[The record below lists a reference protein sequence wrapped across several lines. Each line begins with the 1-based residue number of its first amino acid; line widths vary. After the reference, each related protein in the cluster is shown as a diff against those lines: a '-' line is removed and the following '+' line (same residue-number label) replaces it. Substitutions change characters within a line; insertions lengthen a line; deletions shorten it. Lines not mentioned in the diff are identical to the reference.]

1 MVEARKKRRGDAG
14 ESVLPEKNEAV
25 KVAIRCRPLNDK
37 EVSQGHT
44 KVVNINKARGEIL
57 VQRPFQAEEPKQ
69 FTFDMTYGDE
79 SEQGE
84 IYQESSA
91 PIVANVLEGYNGT
104 IFAYGQTGTGK
115 THTMTGII
123 GDDVQR
129 GIMPRAFDDIFASI
143 QGDSDQTQFLVRASY
158 LEIYNEEIRDLLSK
172 NPKNRLELHE
182 KVDSGV
188 YVKDLSYFAA
198 KSSDEVRKIMYIGS
212 KNRSVGET
220 MMNAHSSRSH
230 SLFAV
235 TVERSELGADGKQH
249 IRVGKL
255 NMVDLAGSERIAKTG
270 ATGDRLKEATKINL
284 SLSTLCHVISSLT
297 DPKSTYIP
305 YRDSKLTRLLQDS
318 LGGNTKTVMIANVG
332 PADYNFDET
341 MNTLR
346 YASRAKNIQNKPRI
360 NEDPKDALLREYQ
373 EEITKLKEQLNALN

>member
-1 MVEARKKRRGDAG
+1 M
-14 ESVLPEKNEAV
+14 
-25 KVAIRCRPLNDK
+25 
-37 EVSQGHT
+37 
-44 KVVNINKARGEIL
+44 
-57 VQRPFQAEEPKQ
+57 
-69 FTFDMTYGDE
+69 
-79 SEQGE
+79 
-84 IYQESSA
+84 
-91 PIVANVLEGYNGT
+91 LEGYNGT

-115 THTMTGII
+115 THTMTGVI
-123 GDDVQR
+123 GDEELR
-129 GIMPRAFDDIFASI
+129 GIMPRAFDDIFKNI
-143 QGDSDQTQFLVRASY
+143 MGDSDQTQFLVRASY
-158 LEIYNEEIRDLLSK
+158 MEIYNEEVRDLLSK

-230 SLFAV
+230 SLF
-235 TVERSELGADGKQH
+235 TITIERSELGADGKQH

-297 DPKSTYIP
+297 DPKATYIP

-332 PADYNFDET
+332 PADYNYDET

-373 EEITKLKEQLNALN
+373 EEITKLKEQLNALNQGRSPQEIMRVHGVMSGSQPKTEIVMDHEKMREFEERLASEKEEIRRKAEMERAMIEN